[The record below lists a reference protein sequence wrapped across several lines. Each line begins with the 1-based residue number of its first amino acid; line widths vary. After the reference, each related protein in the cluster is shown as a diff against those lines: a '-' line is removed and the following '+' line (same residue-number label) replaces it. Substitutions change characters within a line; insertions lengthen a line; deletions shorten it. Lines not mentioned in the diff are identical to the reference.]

1 MQEQQQYEVDV
12 VYRVTVR
19 YAVSAP
25 DRGTAERMAREMWQ
39 AEEDGVGGTEIC
51 ELESVQVAGAVD
63 EDECGQDCDQVY
75 RFLRDRELVIE
86 RLDEDAF
93 NPTIHD
99 AVSAEEVARH
109 LGWDAEDGTLDL
121 PRAMRVLER
130 LCEQHRVVCFSRP
143 RVRRGERGEI
153 RLYCTP
159 QHLERLSA
167 LFVEPEL
174 EADPDTL
181 AQPGPEAGVA
191 AEPAAAGQ
199 PEHETV

>member
-1 MQEQQQYEVDV
+1 MQEQQYEVDV

-39 AEEDGVGGTEIC
+39 AEEEGVGGTEVC
-51 ELESVQVAGAVD
+51 ELESVEVVGAVD
-63 EDECGQDCDQVY
+63 EEGCGQDCDQVL

-109 LGWDAEDGTLDL
+109 LGWTADEGELDI
-121 PRAMRVLER
+121 PRAVRTLER
-130 LCEQHRVVCFSRP
+130 LCDEHRVVCFSRP

-167 LFVEPEL
+167 LVVDPAL
-174 EADPDTL
+174 EDGADTL

-199 PEHETV
+199 PQHETV

>member
-1 MQEQQQYEVDV
+1 MEDKQFEVDV

-25 DRGTAERMAREMWQ
+25 DRESAERLAQEMWQ
-39 AEEDGVGGTEIC
+39 AEEEGVGGTEVC
-51 ELESVQVAGAVD
+51 ELEAVRVAGAVD
-63 EDECGQDCDQVY
+63 IEECGRDCDDVL

-93 NPTIHD
+93 NPTVHD

-109 LGWDAEDGTLDL
+109 LAWTDEAGILDVS
-121 PRAMRVLER
+121 RATRTLER
-130 LCEQHRVVCFSRP
+130 LCDEHRVVCFSRP

-159 QHLERLSA
+159 QHLERLSS
-167 LFVEPEL
+167 LVDEPEPSPTA
-174 EADPDTL
+174 ETL
-181 AQPGPEAGVA
+181 AQPGPEVEVA
-191 AEPAAAGQ
+191 AEPAAARA
-199 PEHETV
+199 

>member
-1 MQEQQQYEVDV
+1 MQEQQYEVDV

-39 AEEDGVGGTEIC
+39 AEEEGVGGTEVC
-51 ELESVQVAGAVD
+51 ELESVEVVGAVD
-63 EDECGQDCDQVY
+63 EEGCGQDCDQVL

-109 LGWDAEDGTLDL
+109 LGWAADEGELDI
-121 PRAMRVLER
+121 PRAVRTLER
-130 LCEQHRVVCFSRP
+130 LCDEHRVVCFSRP

-167 LFVEPEL
+167 LVVDPAL
-174 EADPDTL
+174 EDGADTL

-199 PEHETV
+199 PQHETV

>member
-1 MQEQQQYEVDV
+1 MEDKQFEVDV
-12 VYRVTVR
+12 AYRVTVR

-25 DRGTAERMAREMWQ
+25 DPETAERLALEMWQ
-39 AEEDGVGGTEIC
+39 ADEDGVGGTEVC
-51 ELESVQVAGAVD
+51 ELEGVSVSTAVD
-63 EDECGQDCDQVY
+63 QDSCGRDCDEVL

-93 NPTIHD
+93 NPTVHD

-109 LGWDAEDGTLDL
+109 LGWAGEEGEQGLA
-121 PRAMRVLER
+121 RAVRTLER
-130 LCEQHRVVCFSRP
+130 LCNQHRVVCFSRP

-167 LFVEPEL
+167 LLDEPEPASDD
-174 EADPDTL
+174 ETL
-181 AQPGPEAGVA
+181 AQPAPEAAVES
-191 AEPAAAGQ
+191 EPAGARA
-199 PEHETV
+199 

>member
-1 MQEQQQYEVDV
+1 MQEQQYEVDV

-39 AEEDGVGGTEIC
+39 AEEDGVGGTEVC
-51 ELESVQVAGAVD
+51 ELESVEVVGAVD
-63 EDECGQDCDQVY
+63 EEGCGQDCDQVL

-109 LGWDAEDGTLDL
+109 LAWAAEDGEFDV
-121 PRAMRVLER
+121 PRAVRTLER
-130 LCEQHRVVCFSRP
+130 LCDEHRVVCFSRP

-167 LFVEPEL
+167 LVVDPVL
-174 EADPDTL
+174 EADADAL
-181 AQPGPEAGVA
+181 ASPGPEAD
-191 AEPAAAGQ
+191 AEPAAVGQ
-199 PEHETV
+199 PQHETV

>member
-1 MQEQQQYEVDV
+1 MEDKQFEVDV

-19 YAVSAP
+19 YAVTAP
-25 DRGTAERMAREMWQ
+25 DPEAAERLALEMWQ
-39 AEEDGVGGTEIC
+39 ADEDGVGGTEVC
-51 ELESVQVAGAVD
+51 ELEGVSVSTAVD
-63 EDECGQDCDQVY
+63 QDGCGRDCDEVL

-93 NPTIHD
+93 NPTVHD

-109 LGWDAEDGTLDL
+109 LGWTDAAGEQDVT
-121 PRAMRVLER
+121 RAVRTLER
-130 LCEQHRVVCFSRP
+130 LCNEQHRVVCFSRP

-167 LFVEPEL
+167 LLDEPEPAA
-174 EADPDTL
+174 EAL
-181 AQPGPEAGVA
+181 AQAGSA
-191 AEPAAAGQ
+191 AGAEPAAAQ
-199 PEHETV
+199 A

>member
-1 MQEQQQYEVDV
+1 MEDKQFEVDV

-25 DRGTAERMAREMWQ
+25 DRESAERLARQMWQ
-39 AEEDGVGGTEIC
+39 AEEEGVGGTEVC
-51 ELESVQVAGAVD
+51 ELEEVRVADAVD
-63 EDECGQDCDQVY
+63 PEGCGRDCDEVL

-93 NPTIHD
+93 NPTVHD

-109 LGWDAEDGTLDL
+109 LGWADEDGTLDL
-121 PRAMRVLER
+121 ARSVRALER
-130 LCEQHRVVCFSRP
+130 LCDARRVVCFSRP

-159 QHLERLSA
+159 QHLERLSG
-167 LFVEPEL
+167 LLDEPGPAEG
-174 EADPDTL
+174 ADPL
-181 AQPGPEAGVA
+181 AQPGPDALATEPLA
-191 AEPAAAGQ
+191 AQA
-199 PEHETV
+199 